1 MNVKWL
7 RTAAVNLQSEYQWLY
22 ERNPTAAKN
31 FANEVHQLTSL
42 LATNPSMGRAG
53 RVMGTRELVL
63 QNFPYLLPYRVKS
76 GEIQILRIF
85 NTIENLPRLEGSCH
99 WPANRPVE

>member
-7 RTAAVNLQSEYQWLY
+7 RTAAVNLQSEYQWLS
-22 ERNPTAAKN
+22 ERNPTAAQN
-31 FANEVHQLTSL
+31 FANEVHRLTSL

-76 GEIQILRIF
+76 GEIQILRVF
-85 NTIENLPRLEGSCH
+85 HTYREPPKVSR
-99 WPANRPVE
+99 